1 MASVVEQ
8 ARLVVEPLLSRLGFE
23 LVDTQVI
30 GTGRARVL
38 RLTVDRLGGI
48 DLEALSS
55 ASQAISPALE
65 SLSGLDGSYALEV
78 SSPGLERVLQ
88 RPDEFQRFVGTVVSV
103 KTRPPIDGS
112 RRHRGLLT
120 SADAEGIALEVDGSL
135 RRLAYGDI
143 AQARTVFEWAPPR
156 KPGSGRGGAAS
167 ASPVKGGT
175 P

>member
-38 RLTVDRLGGI
+38 RLTVDRHGGI

-78 SSPGLERVLQ
+78 SSPGLERVLA

-103 KTRPPIDGS
+103 KTLPPIDGS

-120 SADAEGIALEVDGSL
+120 SADEEGITLEVDGSL
-135 RRLAYGDI
+135 RRLAYLDI
-143 AQARTVFEWAPPR
+143 AQARTVFEWPPAR
-156 KPGSGRGGAAS
+156 KPGSGRGAAAS
-167 ASPVKGGT
+167 ASPAKGGT